1 MHPHKTREKL
11 KNQFDKG
18 FKEQF
23 AKKEEQLE
31 KNNEILANQEREL
44 QKQLQITKKQQ
55 EKMKNYWQ
63 EKQNEMEQQET
74 QAKAYALDEKY
85 RVRLARRTNCTS
97 RAW

>member
-1 MHPHKTREKL
+1 M

-44 QKQLQITKKQQ
+44 QKQLQITKQQQ
-55 EKMKNYWQ
+55 EKMKNYWHD
-63 EKQNEMEQQET
+63 KQNELEHQET
-74 QAKAYALDEKY
+74 QAKAYAPEKY
-85 RVRLARRTNCTS
+85 RVRRACTNCTVVHGKKP
-97 RAW
+97 AFLPDPA